1 MYMIGY
7 TNPITGEAS
16 EINITTEYIDFNT
29 YKPEHI
35 YYIDKR
41 ALNKKKSNM
50 TLYISYLALGQE
62 SYYNP
67 DSYISNYTSL
77 PNMYEPLTLYDK
89 MLIWMFNNPARE
101 QYDKELE
108 TEYFK
113 KMKSK

>member
-7 TNPITGEAS
+7 TDPITSKDS
-16 EINITTEYIDFNT
+16 EISITTEYIDFNT

-35 YYIDKR
+35 YYIDK
-41 ALNKKKSNM
+41 LPKDKTKNNM
-50 TLYISYLALGQE
+50 VLYASYLAQGGI
-62 SYYNP
+62 Y
-67 DSYISNYTSL
+67 DADKYISNYTNL

-113 KMKSK
+113 TRKE

>member
-7 TNPITGEAS
+7 TDPITGKDS
-16 EINITTEYIDFNT
+16 EIKITTEFIDFNT

-41 ALNKKKSNM
+41 TKDKTKHNM
-50 TLYISYLALGQE
+50 SLYVSYLAQGGIYDAE
-62 SYYNP
+62 N
-67 DSYISNYTSL
+67 YIGNYTSL

-101 QYDKELE
+101 QYDKELK

-113 KMKSK
+113 KQGKNK